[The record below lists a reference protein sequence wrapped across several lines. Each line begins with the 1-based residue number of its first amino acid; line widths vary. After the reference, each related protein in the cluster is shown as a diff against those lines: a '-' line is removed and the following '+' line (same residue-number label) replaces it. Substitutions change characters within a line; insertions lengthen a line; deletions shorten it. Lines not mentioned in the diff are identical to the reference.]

1 MNGDLYAA
9 ISILVIMVRHFQE
22 EGGLTLPDLPK
33 AVKVDLRN
41 IKLAP
46 GHSAQGGDEER
57 WVAV

>member
-1 MNGDLYAA
+1 MYAA

-33 AVKVDLRN
+33 AVKVNLGDLQ
-41 IKLAP
+41 LAP

-57 WVAV
+57 WFAV